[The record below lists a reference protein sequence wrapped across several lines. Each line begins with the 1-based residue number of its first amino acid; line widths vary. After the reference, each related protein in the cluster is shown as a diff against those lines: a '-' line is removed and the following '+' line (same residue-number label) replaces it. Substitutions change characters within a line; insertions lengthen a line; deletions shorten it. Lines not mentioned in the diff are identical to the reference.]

1 MNKEEMEHRCFEL
14 AEDHWSYIEDLLFA
28 HGISVKESDIAR
40 FHYKEAFKHGYKHC
54 WEDQLAGF
62 EFPSNQS
69 AGNWIDELSSYKN
82 PKSNQAS

>member
-1 MNKEEMEHRCFEL
+1 MNKEEMDNRRQDL
-14 AEDHWSYIEDLLFA
+14 ANDHWAYIEELLTA
-28 HGISVKESDIAR
+28 HGEDVEKVSVAE

-69 AGNWIDELSSYKN
+69 MDNWTNELSSYTN

>member
-40 FHYKEAFKHGYKHC
+40 YHYKEAFRHGYKHC
-54 WEDQLAGF
+54 WEDMYIPGQIKLVDN
-62 EFPSNQS
+62 PY
-69 AGNWIDELSSYKN
+69 ELSSN
-82 PKSNQAS
+82 PYTKSNQAS